1 MVVGVDLDMAQVRAF
16 VHAAQELHFGRAA
29 AKLAITQQALSKR
42 IGRLESLL
50 GAQLFAR
57 LGHGVALTEAGHG
70 FLEPARRALGAADD
84 AVAAM
89 ARQDS
94 PLRVDVWGHLYAPMR
109 TLAHVAG
116 RTEELELGHGRDLP
130 TVLGALLHGDIDAAF
145 GRVHPPLPA
154 ELTHRLVRLEPVDA
168 VLSADHPLAAE
179 PALRPGQ
186 LRDSVLWAPG
196 ALDRL
201 DFLRRFADRFDVRER
216 AVGVNLGL
224 AHFLAEVAAHPRRFS
239 LLPAD
244 VPLPDGAKRLLNV
257 RELVAE
263 HGRQRERG
271 RPELLVVGVEAVGG
285 GEPVTVVV
293 ESLISKKFIFSRF
306 IRSHLDHSSRLGR
319 VFPIPTSGTFPSHHG
334 DAAITIQIIKPVFIH
349 LSVAIII
356 NRYQSRARRACS
368 ISGMEKVIAGIG
380 VDRRNDVKNFIA

>member
-1 MVVGVDLDMAQVRAF
+1 MDLDMAQVRAF
-16 VHAAQELHFGRAA
+16 VYAAQELHFGRAA
-29 AKLAITQQALSKR
+29 GKLAITQQALSKR

-50 GAQLFAR
+50 GTKLFAR
-57 LGHGVALTEAGHG
+57 LGHGVALTEAGRG
-70 FLEPARRALGAADD
+70 FLEPARRALAAADD
-84 AVAAM
+84 AVAAL
-89 ARQDS
+89 ARKDG

-116 RTEELELGHGRDLP
+116 RTQELELGHGRDLP
-130 TVLGALLHGDIDAAF
+130 TVLSALLHGDIDAAF

-244 VPLPDGAKRLLNV
+244 VPLPDVPGLRSVPLVDPTPLYAWSLLWRTGNAHPGLDRLAAACAGEAGRSRWLEYDPARDWLPEQPAHAPGART
-257 RELVAE
+257 A
-263 HGRQRERG
+263 
-271 RPELLVVGVEAVGG
+271 
-285 GEPVTVVV
+285 
-293 ESLISKKFIFSRF
+293 
-306 IRSHLDHSSRLGR
+306 
-319 VFPIPTSGTFPSHHG
+319 
-334 DAAITIQIIKPVFIH
+334 
-349 LSVAIII
+349 
-356 NRYQSRARRACS
+356 
-368 ISGMEKVIAGIG
+368 
-380 VDRRNDVKNFIA
+380 